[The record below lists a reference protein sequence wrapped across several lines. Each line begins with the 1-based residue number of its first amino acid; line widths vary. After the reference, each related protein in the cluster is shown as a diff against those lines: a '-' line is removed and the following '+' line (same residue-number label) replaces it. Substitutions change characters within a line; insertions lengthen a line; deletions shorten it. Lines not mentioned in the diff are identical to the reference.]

1 MEDDSRTTG
10 GSHMNSAGKT
20 MVPKQRSNEG
30 QASGTA
36 GCPAVCPARCRL
48 MTLWD
53 TGLGQKD
60 QTADPEGTHTRVQ
73 IESW

>member
-20 MVPKQRSNEG
+20 MVPKQSNEG

-36 GCPAVCPARCRL
+36 GYPTVCPARCRL

-53 TGLGQKD
+53 TVLGQKD
-60 QTADPEGTHTRVQ
+60 QTADPEETHTRVQ
-73 IESW
+73 LESW